1 MIAVIYFWRI
11 KPIHLPL
18 AILHMALDR
27 IYLRGN
33 NKIKFYKSL
42 GTGKGETFTPGDA
55 NALRWGLLVTL
66 DSKDFE
72 AFNNSVLINSWR
84 KFSVSEYRANL
95 QPISSR
101 GMWAGNQPFEEN
113 QIQGWNGKI
122 AAITRARIKWNLNSK
137 FFKSVPP
144 VTLSL
149 KNSPG
154 LLGAI
159 GIGEAPIGLQ
169 GTFSRWSSAQ
179 DIRNFA
185 YNGAAHST
193 VIDQTRELNWYA
205 EELFARF
212 AILEEHGEF

>member
-27 IYLRGN
+27 ISLRGN

-42 GTGKGETFTPGDA
+42 GTGKGETFTPSDA

-95 QPISSR
+95 QPISSH

-113 QIQGWNGKI
+113 KILQIS
-122 AAITRARIKWNLNSK
+122 ATCDT
-137 FFKSVPP
+137 KS
-144 VTLSL
+144 
-149 KNSPG
+149 
-154 LLGAI
+154 
-159 GIGEAPIGLQ
+159 
-169 GTFSRWSSAQ
+169 
-179 DIRNFA
+179 
-185 YNGAAHST
+185 
-193 VIDQTRELNWYA
+193 
-205 EELFARF
+205 
-212 AILEEHGEF
+212 